1 MSARI
6 RTLLPLLD
14 MECILQA
21 LDNLGERYTLRGNDI
36 IITSKKYYVEAKLS
50 RQNDGKYV
58 LTGDTDVLTENFQK
72 QLVNNYKSLYDYKV
86 RRIREELEKK
96 EAEAQRALEEERRR
110 IEQERIRLQQEQR
123 RLEEEREKYVE
134 SQKKKVYEKA
144 KAMGY
149 SVKETIV
156 KDKIQLVLVK
166 RTY

>member
-58 LTGDTDVLTENFQK
+58 LTGYTDVLTENFQK
-72 QLVNNYKSLYDYKV
+72 QLVNNYKSLCDSKE
-86 RRIREELEKK
+86 RRI
-96 EAEAQRALEEERRR
+96 EEERK
-110 IEQERIRLQQEQR
+110 
-123 RLEEEREKYVE
+123 KYVE
-134 SQKKKVYEKA
+134 SQKKKVCEKA

>member
-1 MSARI
+1 
-6 RTLLPLLD
+6 LLLQYTV
-14 MECILQA
+14 ECILQA

-72 QLVNNYKSLYDYKV
+72 RLVNNYKSLCDSKE
-86 RRIREELEKK
+86 RRI
-96 EAEAQRALEEERRR
+96 EEERK
-110 IEQERIRLQQEQR
+110 
-123 RLEEEREKYVE
+123 KYVE
-134 SQKKKVYEKA
+134 SQKKKICEKA

>member
-1 MSARI
+1 
-6 RTLLPLLD
+6 

-21 LDNLGERYTLRGNDI
+21 LDNLGERYTMRGNDI

-72 QLVNNYKSLYDYKV
+72 RLVNNYKSLYDSKV
-86 RRIREELEKK
+86 RRI
-96 EAEAQRALEEERRR
+96 EEERK
-110 IEQERIRLQQEQR
+110 
-123 RLEEEREKYVE
+123 KYVE
-134 SQKKKVYEKA
+134 SQKKKVCEKA

>member
-72 QLVNNYKSLYDYKV
+72 RLVNNYKSLCDSKE
-86 RRIREELEKK
+86 RRI
-96 EAEAQRALEEERRR
+96 EEERK
-110 IEQERIRLQQEQR
+110 
-123 RLEEEREKYVE
+123 KYVK
-134 SQKKKVYEKA
+134 SQKKKICEKA